1 MKYWDEPV
9 TNTLSG
15 RPLLAALTVCC
26 AIGFLL
32 CVGGGVPLTEDFETD
47 FLLPVYSFG
56 YDREL
61 VSLLS

>member
-9 TNTLSG
+9 TNTLQG

-32 CVGGGVPLTEDFETD
+32 CVADD
-47 FLLPVYSFG
+47 FLA
-56 YDREL
+56 
-61 VSLLS
+61 